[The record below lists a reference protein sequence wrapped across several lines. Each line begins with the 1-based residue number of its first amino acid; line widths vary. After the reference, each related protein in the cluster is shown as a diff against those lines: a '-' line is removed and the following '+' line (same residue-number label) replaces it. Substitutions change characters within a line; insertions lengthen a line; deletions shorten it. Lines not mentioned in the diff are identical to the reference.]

1 MTMPISNA
9 PQRSRALLG
18 GLMVAALLV
27 TSGSLFGCRSMVF
40 VDGSGN
46 RITRGSKA
54 VTLVNLHAHKKT
66 LSSVNR
72 QGPEL
77 IPVCTE
83 IEIFEL
89 GSKRMGF
96 RIAGSRQPYYF
107 RYHKAAAEPF
117 AQNLARYF
125 GGRCPQAE
133 IASMSALDQYGI
145 EQGKPYIGMTKQ
157 GIILAMGYPPKH
169 RTPSL
174 SADSWR
180 YWGRRATYVKFDS
193 NGIVQYVQGM
203 DAAAVKPPENLAP
216 RTVAGSG
223 EPSGRYS
230 MSPQSAAQQPAQPST
245 APSYTPPPPQTARRR
260 APAGLETGDDRLYS
274 KRVAVVIGINAY
286 RHWPSLSG
294 AAGDGQRVAKFL
306 REEGWDEVIE
316 IYDDEATRRRM
327 LKMLGTEL
335 PRLTDENTL
344 AMIYFAGHGQ
354 TETLPG
360 GGKRGYLIPVDA
372 DTDDVFSTAIS
383 MDTVRDLSKRTPAK
397 HVYYAIDACYSGL
410 ALTRGITR
418 PGSGPPDIYLRKITS
433 VPAVQII
440 TAGADGEQAIE
451 IGGQGLFTSYLLRAM
466 GGEADFNHD
475 GAVTASEIGAY
486 VKPQVTNASRNQ
498 QTPQFGT
505 MEGSGEIVFMRPR

>member
-1 MTMPISNA
+1 MGTTQHPIDRQVA
-9 PQRSRALLG
+9 RLRRLQR
-18 GLMVAALLV
+18 AALAVCAIATLA
-27 TSGSLFGCRSMVF
+27 LGCRSMVI
-40 VDGSGN
+40 VDNSGN
-46 RITRGSKA
+46 RLTVGSTA
-54 VTLVNLHAHKKT
+54 VTLVNLHASKKT

-72 QGPEL
+72 QGDEL
-77 IPVCTE
+77 IRVCTQVQ
-83 IEIFEL
+83 ITEL
-89 GSKRMGF
+89 GSKRMSF
-96 RIAGSRQPYYF
+96 KITGSPQPYSF
-107 RYHKAAAEPF
+107 RYHKAASEPF
-117 AQNLARYF
+117 AKNLARYF
-125 GGRCPQAE
+125 GSRCPKEQ
-133 IASMSALDQYGI
+133 IASMSPLDQYGI
-145 EQGKPYIGMTKQ
+145 EQGRPYIGMTRQ

-174 SADSWR
+174 AANSWR
-180 YWGRRATYVKFDS
+180 YWGRKATFVKFDAQ
-193 NGIVQYVQGM
+193 GLVQYVQGM
-203 DAAAVKPPENLAP
+203 DAASVKPPANLALARNDSP
-216 RTVAGSG
+216 PDAYG
-223 EPSGRYS
+223 EPE
-230 MSPQSAAQQPAQPST
+230 PSYT
-245 APSYTPPPPQTARRR
+245 PSYTPPPPQASRRR
-260 APAGLETGDDRLYS
+260 KPVTIQAGDGRLYS
-274 KRVAVVIGINAY
+274 KRVAVVIGINEY
-286 RHWPSLSG
+286 KHWPSLTG
-294 AAGDGQRVAKFL
+294 ASNDGRRVAQFL
-306 REEGWDEVIE
+306 RDEGWDEVIE

-335 PRLTDENTL
+335 PRITDDQTL

-360 GGKRGYLIPVDA
+360 GGKRGYLIPVDG

-418 PGSGPPDIYLRKITS
+418 PGGGPPDVYLQKITS

-466 GGEADFNHD
+466 QGEADFNHD

-486 VKPQVTNASRNQ
+486 VRPQVTNASRNR

-505 MEGSGEIVFMRPR
+505 MEGTGEIVFMPR